1 MPSDAAGGAPDS
13 APLPFAVGAAE
24 LARWRAAG
32 ACRLLDVRESWEL
45 DICRFPGARHIPLGE
60 LPARLDE
67 VPDDR
72 PVVVVCHHGVRSA
85 QAVGFLRRRGVPGA
99 VNLKG
104 GIDAWARAVDPAM
117 AVY

>member
-1 MPSDAAGGAPDS
+1 MPSDAAGAAPGS
-13 APLPFAVGAAE
+13 GPLPFAVGAAE

-32 ACRLLDVRESWEL
+32 ACRLLDVREAWEL
-45 DICRFPGARHIPLGE
+45 DICRFAEARHIPLEE

-67 VPDDR
+67 VPGDR

-85 QAVGFLRRRGVPGA
+85 QAVGFLRRSGVPRA
-99 VNLKG
+99 VNLEG
-104 GIDAWARAVDPAM
+104 GIDAWARAVDAAM